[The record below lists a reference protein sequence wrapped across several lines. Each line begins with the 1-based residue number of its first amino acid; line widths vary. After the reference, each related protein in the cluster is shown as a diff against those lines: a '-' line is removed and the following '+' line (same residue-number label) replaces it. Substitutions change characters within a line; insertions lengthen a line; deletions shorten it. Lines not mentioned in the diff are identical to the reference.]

1 MRMLSPQE
9 VSEITGLPYRKALEL
24 IKQLNYIQI
33 NNRYYIFED
42 ALKGLMNLNEPILIT
57 TTLQED

>member
-1 MRMLSPQE
+1 MRLLSPQE

-24 IKQLNYIQI
+24 IKQMNYIQI

-42 ALKGLMNLNEPILIT
+42 VLKGLLNLDEPILIT